1 MQKAPWTIGLALF
14 FFVGS
19 LVTLFIWI
27 PNDIETGVIETF
39 RRRVTIGDALAP
51 TVMAAGILVVSF
63 FMGVLAY
70 LQPGSEEKQGLDK
83 QSLSYLLRLFVVIAL
98 SLALMVC
105 TGPLVVDFINL
116 MGGDLGSYRLQK
128 ATIPYKYLG
137 YLSGGFVM
145 IFGIIRVVEGRFS
158 LSAAWVSIAAVI
170 FLTVLYDVPF
180 DSLLLPPNGSG

>member
-1 MQKAPWTIGLALF
+1 MQKAPWSFGLALF

-19 LVTLFIWI
+19 LITLFIWI

-39 RRRVTIGDALAP
+39 RRQVTIGDSFAP
-51 TVMAAGILVVSF
+51 TVMAAGMLVVSF
-63 FMGVLAY
+63 VMGVMVY
-70 LQPGSEEKQGLDK
+70 LQPGSEVKQGLDK
-83 QSLSYLLRLFVVIAL
+83 QSLSFFLRLFMVIAP
-98 SLALMVC
+98 SLALMIY
-105 TGPLVVDFINL
+105 TGPLVVDLINL

-128 ATIPYKYLG
+128 ATVPYKYLG

-145 IFGIIRVVEGRFS
+145 VFGIICVLEGRFS
-158 LSAAWVSIAAVI
+158 YSAAWLSIATVI